1 MSIQLRNKYDPTQP
15 THIYYDSSVFNND
28 ASRLATPVNFNYT
41 EFRNNPFLACPE
53 NYFMSIIRF
62 QLQTPLLPVFIPSI
76 ALGAQNIYNTVN
88 QTVYR
93 ITLEYTYLGITYS
106 HSEPII
112 YTPSNLTA
120 SVPPSVASL
129 NTQSLTSEYYHIYSY
144 QRWIQM
150 INTCFQGVFGALNL
164 LILNQGGNLPTTHAP
179 FMEMD
184 PNNLTCILNG
194 DLAGYTTGIDG
205 STTTKIKIYFNTPLY
220 TLYNNFPLIKR
231 SINAA
236 NHKDVQM
243 IMYNFNNTNL
253 FIQTATLGPP
263 ATTYN
268 AIQIYQE
275 GETAA
280 LLNPIVSISF
290 TTTLLPVNQEEVG
303 LTQVLNDPQL
313 NPNVGNNSLIAPIIT
328 DFQVPFSALNTY
340 KPEIQYTPSGE
351 YRMIDLFGRS
361 PLSSIDIQCQWKDAY
376 GNFHDFILGSGC
388 RGDLK
393 ILFRRKDFY
402 SNGIN

>member
-1 MSIQLRNKYDPTQP
+1 
-15 THIYYDSSVFNND
+15 
-28 ASRLATPVNFNYT
+28 
-41 EFRNNPFLACPE
+41 
-53 NYFMSIIRF
+53 
-62 QLQTPLLPVFIPSI
+62 
-76 ALGAQNIYNTVN
+76 
-88 QTVYR
+88 
-93 ITLEYTYLGITYS
+93 
-106 HSEPII
+106 
-112 YTPSNLTA
+112 
-120 SVPPSVASL
+120 
-129 NTQSLTSEYYHIYSY
+129 
-144 QRWIQM
+144 
-150 INTCFQGVFGALNL
+150 
-164 LILNQGGNLPTTHAP
+164 
-179 FMEMD
+179 
-184 PNNLTCILNG
+184 
-194 DLAGYTTGIDG
+194 
-205 STTTKIKIYFNTPLY
+205 
-220 TLYNNFPLIKR
+220 
-231 SINAA
+231 
-236 NHKDVQM
+236 M

-376 GNFHDFILGSGC
+376 GNFHDFVLGSGC